1 VSEAELRLYFGRK
14 KPMVGWSIAFATV
27 VGALLALK
35 SPLGGV
41 ALVLG
46 TICGIANTLLTMRGN
61 ERLLDHRSVAAFV
74 ISSILRIFVFAI
86 VPVEFALHA
95 PWWTMAA
102 YFTGFF
108 LPLAL
113 YWILVARA
121 VRTS

>member
-1 VSEAELRLYFGRK
+1 MEMRLYFGRK
-14 KPMVGWSIAFATV
+14 KSMAWWSVAFATAG
-27 VGALLALK
+27 GAILALK

-41 ALVLG
+41 ALALG
-46 TICGIANTLLTMRGN
+46 TVCGLVNALLTMRGN

-102 YFTGFF
+102 YFIGFF

-113 YWILVARA
+113 YWLFVARDF
-121 VRTS
+121 RTS

>member
-1 VSEAELRLYFGRK
+1 MSEAELRFYFGRK
-14 KPMVGWSIAFATV
+14 KPMVGWSIAIATV
-27 VGALLALK
+27 AGALVALK
-35 SPLGGV
+35 SPAGGV

-46 TICGIANTLLTMRGN
+46 TACGIANALLTMRSN

-74 ISSILRIFVFAI
+74 ISSILRVFVFAI

-102 YFTGFF
+102 YFLGFF

-113 YWILVARA
+113 YWFLVGRA